1 MTRIPARQWL
11 AVGAA
16 AFTVALT
23 GAAFW
28 LSYEHLHDVAS
39 GNGLHDASARAWA
52 WPATVDMFI
61 VVGELLILRA
71 SLAGRVDRWA
81 IAVTAIGS
89 GGSIALNVAG
99 VGRDASLMEYVVAAV
114 PPVAALMAFG
124 VLMRQVHEALS
135 SRDRSPAYD
144 SGAPAAPV
152 ETVFERDAVPAPA
165 PAPDVPA
172 LPPVVPAS
180 VLAAEQPRTRVSATV
195 SETDEEL
202 IERTRKDFGGQVPT
216 YSLLKEKYG
225 IGQTRARRIRDVLES
240 ELSRE

>member
-1 MTRIPARQWL
+1 MRLTARQWL

-28 LSYEHLHDVAS
+28 LSYEHLHDVAA
-39 GNGLHDASARAWA
+39 GNGLHSASARAWA

-71 SLAGRVDRWA
+71 SLAGRADRWA
-81 IAVTAIGS
+81 IAVTAVGS

-135 SRDRSPAYD
+135 SRDWSPAYA
-144 SGAPAAPV
+144 SGAPAEPV
-152 ETVFERDAVPAPA
+152 KTVVERDAVPAK
-165 PAPDVPA
+165 APDVPV
-172 LPPVVPAS
+172 LPPAA
-180 VLAAEQPRTRVSATV
+180 VLAAGQPRTQISARVP
-195 SETDEEL
+195 ETDEEL
-202 IERTRKDFGGQVPT
+202 IERTRRDFGGQVPT

-225 IGQTRARRIRDVLES
+225 IGQNRARRIRDVLGS